1 MSGIRHRRRYAAGLA
16 AAVALFLLP
25 TAAAQATEAPKAPS
39 RAAVAPT
46 APVEHA
52 VPAGEAARLTE
63 YWTPERMARA
73 VPLDM
78 TSRAPKADPAAP
90 KAPQK
95 PTGPATT
102 GSDPVEG
109 HAAAPGGIRISVTAT
124 QVVGKV
130 FFTGSDGVDYVCSG
144 SAVNSTN
151 KNMVF
156 TAGHCVHGG
165 PGKSWNTNWQFVP
178 YYDHGNRPYG
188 TWWAKTLVAFNGW
201 TQSGNFGY
209 DLGIVITWPNAA
221 GELVNSV
228 GGLGVQ
234 WNYPKDRYMTSM
246 GYPQAAPFDGQWQY
260 FCAATTSQRS
270 IWTTD
275 QIKMPCNMTGGS
287 SGGPWIYGKDDN
299 VYYSGWVNGVNSN
312 VDNGAAP
319 TEMRSPYFA
328 QWVGDAFNTYS
339 TY

>member
-1 MSGIRHRRRYAAGLA
+1 MLRTRHRFVLVLGTTVSLLLAPATAASASANTDKTPSPAASVSHTAPA
-16 AAVALFLLP
+16 AAVAS
-25 TAAAQATEAPKAPS
+25 TQ
-39 RAAVAPT
+39 
-46 APVEHA
+46 
-52 VPAGEAARLTE
+52 E
-63 YWTPERMARA
+63 YWTPERRA
-73 VPLDM
+73 HAIPVESTDVTTKP
-78 TSRAPKADPAAP
+78 PAGHDLTP
-90 KAPQK
+90 APQK
-95 PTGPATT
+95 PTGKPTT
-102 GSDPVEG
+102 GSRPTAGSVTG
-109 HAAAPGGIRISVTAT
+109 KGGSLAAVTAT

-130 FFTGSDGVDYVCSG
+130 FFTASDGLDYVCSG

-165 PGKSWNTNWQFVP
+165 PGQSWASNWQFVP

-188 TWWAKTLVAFNGW
+188 TWNAETLVAFNGW
-201 TQSGNFGY
+201 INDGNFGY
-209 DLGIVITWPNAA
+209 DVGIAITQPNAS
-221 GELVNSV
+221 GELVNTV

-234 WNYPKDRYMTSM
+234 WNYPKDRLMTSM
-246 GYPQAAPFDGQWQY
+246 GYPARGAFDGQWQY
-260 FCAATTSQRS
+260 FCQATTSQRS
-270 IWTTD
+270 VLVSD

-312 VDNGAAP
+312 NNDLDNP

-328 QWVGDAFNTYS
+328 TWVGDAFNQYS